1 MKYLGTDALAVYGI
15 LAQITPLAQC
25 LAYGAGQAGQPIISQ
40 NFGAKQYGRIKECL
54 KYGLYTCAGMGLFW
68 TVVMIML
75 PNMIVNFFMN
85 PTPAVMEIA
94 PGILR
99 AYGISYMLLPFNIF
113 ATYYFQAMMRPN
125 ISVIASLARGAFIS
139 SVLIMIFPIL
149 FGGNSVW
156 YAMLMTALLVAI
168 YGLIYM
174 MRCTKE
180 LSV

>member
-1 MKYLGTDALAVYGI
+1 
-15 LAQITPLAQC
+15 
-25 LAYGAGQAGQPIISQ
+25 
-40 NFGAKQYGRIKECL
+40 
-54 KYGLYTCAGMGLFW
+54 
-68 TVVMIML
+68 
-75 PNMIVNFFMN
+75 MIVNFFMN
-85 PTPAVMEIA
+85 PTTAVMEIA

-156 YAMLMTALLVAI
+156 YAMLMTELLVAI

>member
-1 MKYLGTDALAVYGI
+1 MYGV
-15 LAQITPLAQC
+15 ITQTTVFAQC

-40 NFGAKQYGRIKECL
+40 NFGAKQYGRINECL
-54 KYGLYTCAGMGLFW
+54 KYGLYTCAGMGIFW

-125 ISVIASLARGAFIS
+125 ISVITSLARGAFIS

-156 YAMLMTALLVAI
+156 YAMLMTELLVAI